1 MNIPDDKIKQLQIAL
16 QDGAIKGSVECH
28 EVALDLHHMV
38 QSDMVEL
45 EYGIS
50 VPSAV
55 KELID
60 NHLKNDCIIKA
71 IKVFRVYK
79 NMGLPEAKKIIER
92 YRERDSD

>member
-1 MNIPDDKIKQLQIAL
+1 MNIPDDKIKQLQMAL
-16 QDGAIKGSVECH
+16 EDGAVKGSLECH

-60 NHLKNDCIIKA
+60 NHLKNGCLIKA

-79 NMGLPEAKKIIER
+79 DMGLSEAKKIIER